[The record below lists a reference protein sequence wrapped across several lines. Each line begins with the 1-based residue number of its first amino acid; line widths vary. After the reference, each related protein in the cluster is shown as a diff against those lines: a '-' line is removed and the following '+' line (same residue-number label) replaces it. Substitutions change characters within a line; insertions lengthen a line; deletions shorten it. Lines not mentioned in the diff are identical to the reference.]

1 MISFVDSITV
11 LQRQDCLRG
20 KLLYK
25 REKKTQNRGPKIRGR
40 NRTREETETKN
51 QKRRNPETGDTQ
63 TKTGE
68 KERTAVKKKQKGTLS
83 TSSSVAPISAAT
95 VVIA

>member
-1 MISFVDSITV
+1 M
-11 LQRQDCLRG
+11 QRQDWLRG

-68 KERTAVKKKQKGTLS
+68 KERTAVKKIQKGTLS

>member
-1 MISFVDSITV
+1 MGEENPE
-11 LQRQDCLRG
+11 QG
-20 KLLYK
+20 
-25 REKKTQNRGPKIRGR
+25 GPKIRGR

-63 TKTGE
+63 TKTGK
-68 KERTAVKKKQKGTLS
+68 KERTAVKKTKGTLL